1 MKPGLQSDMGTFLL
15 AGPGLRI
22 WVLTLSIHIGLSL
35 FICRICVSVLNIYVC
50 KPYYSL
56 YKFYQPHK
64 PYNPIITVSDLSVG
78 LFKMHIGKRIGDTAR
93 LSRALAGV
101 ATIMLGFYRL
111 RG

>member
-64 PYNPIITVSDLSVG
+64 PYNPIITFRFRICLSGCLKCTLERG
-78 LFKMHIGKRIGDTAR
+78 LET
-93 LSRALAGV
+93 LQ
-101 ATIMLGFYRL
+101 GFH
-111 RG
+111 GH